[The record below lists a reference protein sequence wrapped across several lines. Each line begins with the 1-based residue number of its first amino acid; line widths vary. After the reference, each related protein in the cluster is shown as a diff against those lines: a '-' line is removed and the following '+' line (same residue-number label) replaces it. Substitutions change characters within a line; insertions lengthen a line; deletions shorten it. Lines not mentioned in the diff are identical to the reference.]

1 MCQEGNAMLEAI
13 HPIPTLTIRPVGV
26 DSMQRKTETRE
37 EQEAIGERLA
47 RIRRE
52 RGITQVELAKE
63 LEVAQPVL
71 SDYERGELRLHGQ
84 LIIDLTRIL
93 SVSADELLGL
103 EVPKRNNV
111 PLRNRSLLKRIQDID
126 RLPKRDQQALFRT
139 ISAFLEKAP

>member
-13 HPIPTLTIRPVGV
+13 HPIPTLTIKPVGV

-93 SVSADELLGL
+93 SVSADELL
-103 EVPKRNNV
+103 
-111 PLRNRSLLKRIQDID
+111 RSEERRVGK
-126 RLPKRDQQALFRT
+126 
-139 ISAFLEKAP
+139 EC